1 MRYSE
6 YQLHRRLK
14 MKAEEL
20 LQMLRDQQLQDDAI
34 KALLEEAMKMLEP
47 VEEAVDDEAKE
58 KEEAGKLLGV
68 TL

>member
-1 MRYSE
+1 
-6 YQLHRRLK
+6 

-34 KALLEEAMKMLEP
+34 KALLEEAMGMLEP

>member
-1 MRYSE
+1 
-6 YQLHRRLK
+6 